1 MKAKQECD
9 RLFAKGDSKSAFK
22 ILPRAID
29 ISQEMAK
36 QLIDKLIEND
46 IDYIV
51 APYEADAQMAYLVRN
66 GLAHYAISEDS
77 DLILYGCHYV
87 LYKLDKD
94 GNGVLLRHS
103 KVLNSLGDD
112 VKSFDFLKFK
122 RMCIL
127 SGCDYLASLT
137 GVGLATAKKFFL
149 ENKNENM
156 EEALLKIPKIL
167 NKKKLVVPK
176 EYVKKFIE
184 AENVFDHQL
193 IYCPR
198 EKKLKP
204 FTDYGENTDKD
215 ELEYAGSYFDEQ
227 LALNFVF
234 GNVDFQSMQII
245 DSDAMQKLEQ
255 KYINSPKSIWC
266 PDYKLAEPDRFE
278 AIWQSLVPSFEK
290 PEELNG
296 KRKFEKIET
305 DVNGFGGF
313 VIKGKRRKAVQN
325 GGRRVTEDDE
335 VIVEASFRS
344 SNGANG
350 STMSASFRSETSIR
364 SVHSASQ
371 EESSGLEV
379 EVKSRFFSQNGDSD
393 LQRIQQNKQAIRD
406 KLSKLYIKPSASQKS
421 TDSGFESQPLNSQE
435 LTE

>member
-1 MKAKQECD
+1 MFE
-9 RLFAKGDSKSAFK
+9 KGDSKSAFK

-36 QLIDKLIEND
+36 QLIDKLTEND

-103 KVLNSLGDD
+103 KVLNSLGND
-112 VKSFDFLKFK
+112 VDAFDFLKFK

-127 SGCDYLASLT
+127 SGCDYLSSLT

-149 ENKNENM
+149 ENKNDNM

-204 FTDYGENTDKD
+204 FTDYAENTDKD

-234 GNVDFQSMQII
+234 GNVDFKTMEIY
-245 DSDAMQKLEQ
+245 DRDAMVKLEQ
-255 KYINSPKSIWC
+255 KYINSSNSIWC
-266 PDYKLAEPDRFE
+266 ESYKLADPDRFE
-278 AIWQSLVPSFEK
+278 AIWRSLEPCYEK
-290 PEELNG
+290 PAELNG
-296 KRKFEKIET
+296 KRKIEKIET

-313 VIKGKRRKAVQN
+313 VIKGKRRKGAQN
-325 GGRRVTEDDE
+325 SNRRVTEEHDDE
-335 VIVEASFRS
+335 VIVEASFRP
-344 SNGANG
+344 SNGGA
-350 STMSASFRSETSIR
+350 MSASFRSETNTSIR
-364 SVHSASQ
+364 SVRSASQ
-371 EESSGLEV
+371 EESSELEV
-379 EVKSRFFSQNGDSD
+379 EVKSRFFSQNGGGESD

-406 KLSKLYIKPSASQKS
+406 KLSKLYLKPTASQQ
-421 TDSGFESQPLNSQE
+421 TNDSGFESQPQNSQE
-435 LTE
+435 LTQ